1 MEPRAREYG
10 FTAVQYR
17 TLERFVR
24 LHAGRDL
31 TGKLRWDGD
40 IPDYRERRNP
50 DWLEPKAL
58 FVMESRRIL
67 VHAWEE
73 QSLRARRLLRR
84 RGAPVKGWYRLT
96 AHGREVAVALGLASE
111 ADVHSSAAGERPSA
125 GGAGT
130 MRFNERV
137 YRVARDRQ

>member
-1 MEPRAREYG
+1 MEPRARDYG
-10 FTAVQYR
+10 LKAVQYR

-40 IPDYRERRNP
+40 IPDYRERRKP
-50 DWLEPKAL
+50 EWLDPESL
-58 FVMESRRIL
+58 FVLESRRIL

-73 QSLRARRLLRR
+73 QSLRTRRLMRR
-84 RGAPVKGWYRLT
+84 RGMPVKGWYRLT
-96 AHGREVAVALGLASE
+96 AHGRNVVVGLGLAAES
-111 ADVHSSAAGERPSA
+111 DVHSSAAGERPTA
-125 GGAGT
+125 GGVGT